1 MRATN
6 RDGGFF
12 TGMNKLASILKPL
25 MPILAAAYGTALIFV
40 TAMPIDGNSPGFGGE
55 LLSWLLTLAG
65 IGLTLFLVQR
75 VEPKLFPDAKQ
86 LQLKRPMALVI
97 VGLLLIAPL
106 WFVAKEYII
115 YGLMQLVHSVQMEP
129 ITYTTPELR
138 EDLLSSV
145 HAVLLAPI
153 LEELCF
159 RQMAISPF
167 RSRRAQVVV
176 CVVMAV
182 LFGMLHVRNFL
193 GAFIDAMFYGMIFIW
208 SRNIW
213 NSVALHAGSNLTAT
227 LLAVYCWLGIGD
239 LQMSKTPLIIL
250 TDAKVVVGSIVLFLV
265 GILLI
270 TIKRKQL
277 NNEQKTIPS

>member
-1 MRATN
+1 
-6 RDGGFF
+6 
-12 TGMNKLASILKPL
+12 MNKIASILKPL

-75 VEPKLFPDAKQ
+75 VEPKLFPDARQ
-86 LQLKRPMALVI
+86 FQLKRPMALVI

-129 ITYTTPELR
+129 ITYTTPE
-138 EDLLSSV
+138 
-145 HAVLLAPI
+145 
-153 LEELCF
+153 
-159 RQMAISPF
+159 MAISPF

-176 CVVMAV
+176 CVVMAI

-193 GAFIDAMFYGMIFIW
+193 GAFIDALFYGLIFIW

-250 TDAKVVVGSIVLFLV
+250 TDAKVVVGSIILFIV

-270 TIKRKQL
+270 NTKRK
-277 NNEQKTIPS
+277 KTAAAALSGNRER

>member
-1 MRATN
+1 
-6 RDGGFF
+6 
-12 TGMNKLASILKPL
+12 MNKIVSLLKPL

-86 LQLKRPMALVI
+86 FQLKRPMALVI

-138 EDLLSSV
+138 EDLLASV

-159 RQMAISPF
+159 RQMAM
-167 RSRRAQVVV
+167 
-176 CVVMAV
+176 VMAI

-250 TDAKVVVGSIVLFLV
+250 TDAKVVVGSIILFIV

-270 TIKRKQL
+270 NTKRK
-277 NNEQKTIPS
+277 KTAAALSGNRER

>member
-1 MRATN
+1 
-6 RDGGFF
+6 
-12 TGMNKLASILKPL
+12 MNKLVSLLKPL
-25 MPILAAAYGTALIFV
+25 MPILAAACGTALIYV
-40 TAMPIDGNSPGFGGE
+40 TALPLDSNSPGFVGE
-55 LLSWLLTLAG
+55 LLSWLLTLAA
-65 IGLTLFLVQR
+65 IGLALFLVQR
-75 VEPKLFPDAKQ
+75 VEPRLFPAAKQ
-86 LQLKRPMALVI
+86 FRLKLPQSSI
-97 VGLLLIAPL
+97 FVGLLLMAPL
-106 WFVAKEYII
+106 WFVAKDYVI
-115 YGLMQLVHSVQMEP
+115 YGLMWLFHPVQMEP
-129 ITYTTPELR
+129 LTYTTPELR

-176 CVVMAV
+176 CVVMAL

-193 GAFIDAMFYGMIFIW
+193 GAFIDALFYGLIFIW

-250 TDAKVVVGSIVLFLV
+250 TDAKVVVGSIVLFIV

-270 TIKRKQL
+270 TIKRNQL